1 MRHGRRH
8 AACVPCRAGQ
18 PLALRDK
25 ALGSQRGVLAHS
37 TLLRARPRLRVAL
50 IFFIAPFAL
59 VSSSPR
65 SGRLWPL
72 TGTSL
77 PSTQSSPFGPR
88 QLAAENLRYD
98 FHRGIDTPTPIGT
111 PMYAVDDGTV
121 HRAGRYAGYADQIIQ
136 VTRNISDDHHHAIHC
151 PTRRSA
157 SSSLHD
163 RSRGPRS
170 LLPTPSS
177 LAPLRRSHTRVGIQ
191 ATRASSTTLR
201 TST

>member
-1 MRHGRRH
+1 MPHGRLR

-25 ALGSQRGVLAHS
+25 ALETQRGVLAH
-37 TLLRARPRLRVAL
+37 LLCARLRVIL
-50 IFFIAPFAL
+50 LFFIAHFSH

-65 SGRLWPL
+65 SGRVWPL

-88 QLAAENLRYD
+88 QLASDNLRYD
-98 FHRGIDTPTPIGT
+98 FHRGIDTPAPTGT

-136 VTRNISDDHHHAIHC
+136 VTRNISDDHHYAVYC
-151 PTRRSA
+151 STRR
-157 SSSLHD
+157 
-163 RSRGPRS
+163 
-170 LLPTPSS
+170 
-177 LAPLRRSHTRVGIQ
+177 RV
-191 ATRASSTTLR
+191 L
-201 TST
+201 